1 MNMRTLLTV
10 NAVLA
15 AVHGIGYVLTP
26 NVLMNFYQVAPS
38 PAVAFSGQLFGTEL
52 LFVAIVCWKA
62 RDFVSLPALQAIA
75 LAGVVA
81 NAVGAVVCTLAI
93 TGGVMGATGWLGVLI
108 YVALALGY
116 LWVMSRKAYGAAGA
130 GAA

>member
-1 MNMRTLLTV
+1 MNMRAVLTF
-10 NAVLA
+10 NAVLS
-15 AVHGIGYVLTP
+15 AVHGIGYVLIPTFF
-26 NVLMNFYQVAPS
+26 MNFYQVAPT

-62 RDFVSLPALQAIA
+62 RDLTSLPALQGIA

-81 NAVGAVVCTLAI
+81 NAVGALVCTLAI
-93 TGGVMGATGWLGVLI
+93 TGGVMGATGRLGVLF

-116 LWVMSRKAYGAAGA
+116 LVVMNRKAYGTSAA
-130 GAA
+130 

>member
-1 MNMRTLLTV
+1 MNMRALLTF

-15 AVHGIGYVLTP
+15 TLHGVGYVLAP
-26 NVLMNFYQVAPS
+26 NVLMNFYQVAPT

-52 LFVAIVCWKA
+52 LFIAIVCWKA
-62 RDFVSLPALQAIA
+62 RDISHLPALQAIA

-93 TGGVMGATGWLGVLI
+93 MGGVMGATGWLGVLF

-116 LWVMSRKAYGAAGA
+116 LWVMSRKAYGVAGA